1 MKHKA
6 DRVPNLERSDLE
18 VILAL
23 IDTVPEDDEIRSLKR
38 KVEESM
44 SFYRWQDSLIEEARR
59 NYGPKDTP

>member
-6 DRVPNLERSDLE
+6 AQVPNLERSDLE

-59 NYGPKDTP
+59 NYGLKDTP